1 MRVGGVIIIISFDG
15 MTWKSASSSGWKYFD
30 CVRGLGFESYVC

>member
-15 MTWKSASSSGWKYFD
+15 MTWKSASSSG
-30 CVRGLGFESYVC
+30 